1 MRRARAWT
9 SSAPQ
14 AQPIMASA
22 RSTALRC
29 AVIRCPALSRRR
41 SRPSS
46 RRSAFD
52 PSRTMG
58 RPPNEND
65 FHYLSALLYG
75 AHPLHVKGTRSLS
88 CIRLRSKTIP
98 GGGGSGFPLAL
109 AAPSAP
115 DRLAG
120 LTPPCLRP
128 VCHNLRAHGL
138 PPGCRLRSCARRNPL
153 AAAASRADFHD
164 SNPGGAGGGAAERL
178 EASRRRR

>member
-29 AVIRCPALSRRR
+29 AVIRCPVLRRRR

-46 RRSAFD
+46 RRSAVD

-98 GGGGSGFPLAL
+98 GGGGAGVPPAPPAPPAPRPPPGPPPPPPPPPL
-109 AAPSAP
+109 
-115 DRLAG
+115 G
-120 LTPPCLRP
+120 TPPSFRP
-128 VCHNLRAHGL
+128 PTRV
-138 PPGCRLRSCARRNPL
+138 PPP
-153 AAAASRADFHD
+153 
-164 SNPGGAGGGAAERL
+164 PTP
-178 EASRRRR
+178 